1 MRPHASCLPLKSRAV
16 IDRPYGWLLL
26 MLGAIVVLAQ
36 APLEDFPGFDD
47 VAPEAGLTLR
57 NVSGEGAND
66 YIIEANGNGA
76 AFFDYDKDGDMDVLM
91 TNGSTLKRYKDGGDP
106 VAALYENAGG
116 VFRNRTAEAGLH
128 QRGWAFG
135 VCVADY
141 DNDGYSDFYITAYG
155 PNLLFR
161 NNGDGT
167 FEERAAAAG
176 VADAHWGTNC
186 AFGDYDRDGDVDLY
200 VANYVAFD
208 GNTRARDCFY
218 MGTLKV
224 FCGPKGLAG
233 EADVLYRNSGDGTF
247 SDVTL
252 QAGVT
257 EPNYYG
263 FGVVFSDFDNDGW
276 PDIYVANDS
285 VPNLLFKNKRD
296 GTFEEVGLI
305 SGTSLNLFGQP
316 QAGMGIAVGDYD
328 ANGLF
333 DIYVT
338 NFADDTNTLYRN
350 LGDMTF
356 SDVTAGSGA
365 ASASRPHVGWGT
377 GFADFD
383 NDGWL
388 DLFVGNGHVYPD
400 ADWLKEISRYL
411 QPKELYRNLGN
422 GRFAEVSRRVAG
434 DLSTPRPSRGVAFGD
449 YDNDGDIDVLVV
461 NSNSR
466 PSLYRNDGGN
476 RKSWI
481 GFRLIGASSNRD
493 AIGARVEIQAGGR
506 TQIGEVRSGGS
517 YLSHNDMRVQ
527 FGVGSAQRV
536 DRIRIRWPNGNTET
550 LEDMNTG
557 QYVTIREG
565 DPR

>member
-1 MRPHASCLPLKSRAV
+1 MYRHFIC
-16 IDRPYGWLLL
+16 
-26 MLGAIVVLAQ
+26 AIALAFVVLAQ
-36 APLEDFPGFDD
+36 APFEGFPGFKD
-47 VAPEAGLTLR
+47 VATEAGLTLM
-57 NVSGEGAND
+57 NVSGEGTND
-66 YIIEANGNGA
+66 YILEANGNGA
-76 AFFDYDKDGDMDVLM
+76 AFFDYDNDGDLDVLV
-91 TNGSTLKRYKDGGDP
+91 TNGSTLKHFKDGGDP
-106 VAALYENAGG
+106 VAALYENNSG
-116 VFRNRTAEAGLH
+116 VFRNRTAEAGLRT
-128 QRGWAFG
+128 RGWAFG

-141 DNDGYSDFYITAYG
+141 DNDGYSDFYVTAYG

-167 FEERAAAAG
+167 FEERASAAG
-176 VADAHWGTNC
+176 VADPHWGTNC

-208 GNTRARDCFY
+208 ATSRPRDCLY

-224 FCGPKGLAG
+224 FCGPTGLTG
-233 EADVLYRNSGDGTF
+233 EADVLYSNNGNGTF

-252 QAGVT
+252 KAGVK

-285 VPNLLFKNKRD
+285 VPNLLFRNNRD
-296 GTFEEVGLI
+296 GTFEEMGLI
-305 SGTSLNLFGQP
+305 SGTSLNLFGKA
-316 QAGMGIAVGDYD
+316 QAGMGVAVGDYD

-338 NFADDTNTLYRN
+338 NFSEDTNTLYRN
-350 LGDMTF
+350 LGKLIF
-356 SDVTAGSGA
+356 SDVTAESGA
-365 ASASRPHVGWGT
+365 SSASRPNVGWGT

-388 DLFVGNGHVYPD
+388 DLFVANGHVYPD
-400 ADWLKEISRYL
+400 ADQLKGVSRYL

-422 GRFAEVSRRVAG
+422 GRFAEISSRVAG
-434 DLSTPRPSRGVAFGD
+434 DLSIPRPSRGVAFGD

-461 NSNSR
+461 NANSR

-481 GFRLIGASSNRD
+481 GFRLIGATSNHD
-493 AIGARVEIQAGGR
+493 AIGARVEIEAGGR

-517 YLSHNDMRVQ
+517 YLSHNDMRVH

-536 DRIRIRWPNGNTET
+536 DRIRIRWPNGTTET
-550 LEDMNTG
+550 LEGMNTG
-557 QYVTIREG
+557 RYFTIREG
-565 DPR
+565 DRR

>member
-1 MRPHASCLPLKSRAV
+1 MTPHASRF
-16 IDRPYGWLLL
+16 LLL
-26 MLGAIVVLAQ
+26 MMLGAIVAAAQ
-36 APLEDFPGFDD
+36 APFEGFPGFKD
-47 VAPEAGLTLR
+47 VAGEAGLTLM
-57 NVSGEGAND
+57 NVGGEGAND

-76 AFFDYDKDGDMDVLM
+76 AFFDYDNDGDMDVLV
-91 TNGSTLKRYKDGGDP
+91 TNGSTLKHYKDGGDP
-106 VAALYENAGG
+106 VVALYENVGG
-116 VFRNRTAEAGLH
+116 SFHDRTAEAGL
-128 QRGWAFG
+128 RKNGWAFG

-141 DNDGYSDFYITAYG
+141 DNDGHEDFYVTAYG
-155 PNLLFR
+155 PNLLFH
-161 NNGDGT
+161 NKGDGA

-176 VADAHWGTNC
+176 VADPHWGAGC
-186 AFGDYDRDGDVDLY
+186 AFGDYDRDGYVDLY

-208 GNTRARDCFY
+208 GNTRARDCVY

-233 EADVLYRNSGDGTF
+233 EADVLYHNNGDGTF
-247 SDVTL
+247 TDVTL
-252 QAGVT
+252 KAGVK

-263 FGVVFSDFDNDGW
+263 FGVVFSDLDNDGW

-285 VPNLLFKNKRD
+285 VPNLLFKNRRD

-305 SGTSLNLFGQP
+305 SGTSINLFGQP
-316 QAGMGIAVGDYD
+316 QAGMGVAVGDYD
-328 ANGLF
+328 GNGLF
-333 DIYVT
+333 DVYVT
-338 NFADDTNTLYRN
+338 NFAEDTNTLYQN
-350 LGDMTF
+350 LGKMIF
-356 SDVTAGSGA
+356 SDVTAESGA

-388 DLFVGNGHVYPD
+388 DLFVANGHVYPD
-400 ADWLKEISRYL
+400 SDRLKGISRYQ

-422 GRFAEVSRRVAG
+422 GRFGEISGRVAG
-434 DLSTPRPSRGVAFGD
+434 DLFTPRPARGAAFGD

-466 PSLYRNDGGN
+466 PSLYQNDGGN
-476 RKSWI
+476 RKAWI

-493 AIGARVEIQAGGR
+493 AIGARVEIEAGGR

-517 YLSHNDMRVQ
+517 YLSHNDMRLH
-527 FGVGSAQRV
+527 FGVGSTQRV
-536 DRIRIRWPNGNTET
+536 DRIRIRWPNGQTET
-550 LEDMNTG
+550 REGMNTR

-565 DPR
+565 RTR

>member
-1 MRPHASCLPLKSRAV
+1 VLCERPLSILCAA
-16 IDRPYGWLLL
+16 LLT
-26 MLGAIVVLAQ
+26 LGAGVVLAQ
-36 APLEDFPGFDD
+36 VPFEGFSDFKD
-47 VAPEAGLTLR
+47 VAREAGLTLM

-66 YIIEANGNGA
+66 YIVEANGNGA
-76 AFFDYDKDGDMDVLM
+76 AFFDYDNDGDIDVLM

-116 VFRNRTAEAGLH
+116 VFHNRTADAGLRN
-128 QRGWAFG
+128 RGWAFG

-141 DNDGYSDFYITAYG
+141 DNDGDSDFYITAYG

-167 FEERAAAAG
+167 FEERADAAG
-176 VADAHWGTNC
+176 VADTHWGTNC

-200 VANYVAFD
+200 VANYVAVD
-208 GNTRARDCFY
+208 GNTRARDCVY
-218 MGTLKV
+218 MGRLKV
-224 FCGPKGLAG
+224 FCGPIGLTG
-233 EADVLYRNSGDGTF
+233 EADVLYRNNGDGTF

-252 QAGVT
+252 KAGVK

-285 VPNLLFKNKRD
+285 VPNLLFRNKRD

-305 SGTSLNLFGQP
+305 SGSSLNLFGQP
-316 QAGMGIAVGDYD
+316 QAGMGVAVGDYD
-328 ANGLF
+328 ANGLL

-338 NFADDTNTLYRN
+338 NFAEQTNTLYRN
-350 LGDMTF
+350 LGELTF
-356 SDVTAGSGA
+356 SDVTAESGA

-388 DLFVGNGHVYPD
+388 DLFVANGHVYPD
-400 ADWLKEISRYL
+400 ASQLKGTSRYL

-422 GRFAEVSRRVAG
+422 GRFAEISSLLAG
-434 DLSTPRPSRGVAFGD
+434 DLSTPRPSRGAAFGD
-449 YDNDGDIDVLVV
+449 YDNDGDIDVLVINV
-461 NSNSR
+461 NSRS
-466 PSLYRNDGGN
+466 SLYRNDGGN
-476 RKSWI
+476 RKAWI
-481 GFRLIGASSNRD
+481 GFHLIGASSNRD
-493 AIGARVEIQAGGR
+493 AIGARVEIEAGGR

-517 YLSHNDMRVQ
+517 YLSHSDMRVH

-536 DRIRIRWPNGNTET
+536 DRIRIRWPDGKTET
-550 LEDMNTG
+550 LNGMNTG
-557 QYVTIREG
+557 QYFTIREG
-565 DPR
+565 EPR

>member
-1 MRPHASCLPLKSRAV
+1 MTRPSFFRHCRRALRARV
-16 IDRPYGWLLL
+16 FPQSLL
-26 MLGAIVVLAQ
+26 MIFGALVTSAQ
-36 APLEDFPGFDD
+36 APPQDFPGFKD
-47 VAPEAGLTLR
+47 VAPEAGLTLM
-57 NVSGEGAND
+57 NLSGEGAND

-76 AFFDYDKDGDMDVLM
+76 AFFDYDNDGDMDVLV
-91 TNGSTLKRYKDGGDP
+91 TNGSTLKHYKEGGDP

-116 VFRNRTAEAGLH
+116 VFRNRTAGAGLR

-141 DNDGYSDFYITAYG
+141 DNDGFSDFYITAYG

-176 VADAHWGTNC
+176 VADRRWGTNC

-208 GNTRARDCFY
+208 EKARPRNCVY

-233 EADVLYRNSGDGTF
+233 EADVLYRNNGDGTF
-247 SDVTL
+247 RDVTL
-252 QAGVT
+252 EAGVK
-257 EPNYYG
+257 EPGYYG

-296 GTFEEVGLI
+296 GAFEEVGLI
-305 SGTSLNLFGQP
+305 SGTSLNLFGQA
-316 QAGMGIAVGDYD
+316 QAGMGVAVGDYD

-338 NFADDTNTLYRN
+338 NFSEDTNTLYQN
-350 LGDMTF
+350 LGKMTF
-356 SDVTAGSGA
+356 SDRTAASGA

-388 DLFVGNGHVYPD
+388 DLFVANGHVYPD
-400 ADWLKEISRYL
+400 ADQLKGISRYL

-422 GRFAEVSRRVAG
+422 GRFAEISGRG
-434 DLSTPRPSRGVAFGD
+434 DLATPLPSRGAAFGD

-461 NSNSR
+461 NINSR

-476 RKSWI
+476 RKAWI

-493 AIGARVEIQAGGR
+493 AIGARVEIEAGGR

-517 YLSHNDMRVQ
+517 YLSHNDMRVH
-527 FGVGSAQRV
+527 FGLGSAQRV
-536 DRIRIRWPNGNTET
+536 DRIRIRWPNGQTET
-550 LEDMNTG
+550 REGMNTR

-565 DPR
+565 RTR